1 LYSTMAPSSFENVE
15 LKFIEVNNF
24 KSYRGFKKIGPLKPF
39 MAVIGPNG
47 SGKSNFMDAI
57 SFVMGEKTNLLRV
70 KRLPDLIHGAS
81 VGKPISNKAS
91 VSAIF
96 EIESSNGEIVEKKF
110 TRSISGPS
118 ADHKIDKASVTPKE
132 YLSELEKIGIN
143 AKAKNFLVFQGA
155 VESIAMK
162 NPKER
167 TALFEEISGS
177 GALKEDYEKCK
188 TEMLAAEEETQHTY
202 QKKKAIG
209 AERKEA
215 KLEKEEAEKYQ
226 KLQDDMAERQV
237 ELQLFRL
244 FHNEKAIG
252 EMREKIDAKNRE
264 YEKVDKKKDSAEK
277 ALEDIKKS
285 AGKKTRNFDKV
296 CQDIRDKE
304 ADISKKKPAFIKAKE
319 KSAHMIKKVETAKK
333 SLKQAKKAEEA
344 HQSDIQELESE
355 LRKVERKK
363 QEFEDQ
369 VKEDTQ
375 TSTNNS
381 VILEDEQIEIYQN
394 LKEKAGKESARHM
407 SDLDSVNREHKSDQD
422 RLDNEMRKK
431 LDVESKMK
439 NKGHELEESQKRLDK
454 LNDHIKASETQ
465 LEEQKKLYKELNVD
479 VGSSKDRIKELTD
492 SLEEVTGELG
502 DARVDK
508 HEDNRRK
515 KKQEIVENFKRLFP
529 GVYDRM
535 INMSQPIH
543 KKYNVAITKQLGR
556 YMEAIV
562 VDTESTARQCIQ
574 YLKDQMLEPETFLP
588 LDYIQAKP
596 LKERLRNINNPKGVK
611 LLYDVLQYEPA
622 EIKRAVLFVTNN
634 SLVCETP
641 EDAMKVAY
649 EMEDGQRYDAVALD
663 GTFYQ
668 KSGIISG
675 GSVDLARKAKR
686 WDDKHVSNL
695 KARKEKLS
703 EDLRSALKSSRKESE
718 IQTIQSQVQGLET
731 RLKYS
736 LTDRDTTNKKIDK
749 LNKEMD
755 KMRADLEKFAPAIRD
770 IENTMRKREKQIETT
785 KEKMNT
791 VEDRVFSDFCSKIGV
806 KNIRQYE
813 ERELKSQQERAKKKL
828 EFDNQINRITTQ
840 LEYEQKREEQ
850 LQQNVQKF
858 ERTVQDVEDQLETSK
873 KAESVTMNEIDKEIK
888 DVEKLKSEKTFLKT
902 EVDKIETEVEDAKK
916 EVANV
921 QKDLASISKQLNQ
934 IEASL
939 DNERATRHTILKQ
952 CKMDSINVPMKR
964 GRLEEIE
971 DDNEDPSIE
980 MSSSQPSH
988 LIYEKEE
995 KIKID
1000 YSGLNLSL
1008 QDLDGETDDVRKVER
1023 KIEKQI
1029 SDLSATIHRIQAPNM
1044 KAMQKLDE
1052 AREKLAEANKDF
1064 DNVRRKAKQAK
1075 MNFERVKQE
1084 RYDLFM
1090 KCFEHVSNTI
1100 DGIYK
1105 KLARNQSA
1113 QAFLG
1118 PENPE
1123 EPYLEGINYNC
1134 VAPGKRFQPMSNL
1147 SGGEKTIAALALLFS
1162 IHSYQPAPFF
1172 VLDEI
1177 DAALDNTNIGK
1188 VASYIESQREKM
1200 NIVVISLKEEFYSH
1214 ADALIGITTDSTKMQ
1229 ETGALI
1235 SKVLTLDLTP
1245 YEKHF

>member
-1 LYSTMAPSSFENVE
+1 
-15 LKFIEVNNF
+15 
-24 KSYRGFKKIGPLKPF
+24 
-39 MAVIGPNG
+39 
-47 SGKSNFMDAI
+47 MDAI
-57 SFVMGEKTNLLRV
+57 SFVMGEKTTMLRV
-70 KRLPDLIHGAS
+70 KRLTDLIHGAS
-81 VGKPISNKAS
+81 VGRPISSRAC
-91 VSAIF
+91 VTAIF
-96 EIESSNGEIVEKKF
+96 EVETEQGPAEKKF
-110 TRSISGPS
+110 TRSIIGGSTE
-118 ADHKIDKASVTPKE
+118 HKIDGNNVSPKD
-132 YLSELEKIGIN
+132 YLSELERIGIN

-177 GALKEDYEKCK
+177 GALSEEYEKNK
-188 TEMLAAEEETQHTY
+188 AEMISAEEETQHTY

-244 FHNEKAIG
+244 FHNEKAIS
-252 EMREKIDAKNRE
+252 EMKEKIDAKNRE
-264 YEKVDKKKDSAEK
+264 HDKVDQKKQGAEESLKDA
-277 ALEDIKKS
+277 KKT
-285 AGKKTRNFDKV
+285 AGKKNRELDKV
-296 CQDIRDKE
+296 TQDIRDKE
-304 ADISKKKPAFIKAKE
+304 AEVSKKKPAYIKAKE
-319 KSAHMIKKVETAKK
+319 KTAHMVKKVDNAKK
-333 SLKQAKKAEEA
+333 SLKQAQKAEEA
-344 HQSDIQELESE
+344 HKADIQELETE
-355 LRKVERKK
+355 LRSVNRRK
-363 QEFEDQ
+363 EEYEDQ
-369 VKEDTQ
+369 VREESQSSGTG
-375 TSTNNS
+375 SNL
-381 VILEDEQIEIYQN
+381 VLEDDQIEIYQN

-407 SDLDSVNREHKSDQD
+407 SDLDSINREHKSDQD

-431 LDVESKMK
+431 QDVESKMK

-454 LNDHIKASETQ
+454 LQDHIRASEAQ
-465 LEEQKKLYKELNVD
+465 LDEQKKIYDELNGD
-479 VGSSKDRIKELTD
+479 VGSSKDRIKELTE
-492 SLEEVTGELG
+492 SLEEVTAELG

-515 KKQEIVENFKRLFP
+515 KKQEIVENFKRLYP

-562 VDTESTARQCIQ
+562 VDTEGTARQCIQ

-611 LLYDVLQYEPA
+611 LLYDVLQYEPTD
-622 EIKRAVLFVTNN
+622 IKRAVLFVTNN

-649 EMEDGQRYDAVALD
+649 EIEDGQRYDAVALD

-675 GSVDLARKAKR
+675 GSMDLARKAKR
-686 WDDKHVSNL
+686 WDDKHVSTL

-703 EDLRSALKSSRKESE
+703 EEMRQAMKSSRKESE

-736 LTDRDTTNKKIDK
+736 LTDKDATIKKIEK
-749 LNKEMD
+749 LEKEME
-755 KMRADLEKFAPAIRD
+755 KMRKELEQFAPKIRE
-770 IENTMRKREKQIETT
+770 IEATMRKREQQIEAT
-785 KEKMNT
+785 KDKMNT
-791 VEDRVFSDFCSKIGV
+791 VEDRVFKDFCRNIGV
-806 KNIRQYE
+806 SNIRQYE
-813 ERELKSQQERAKKKL
+813 ERELKTQQERAKKKL
-828 EFDNQINRITTQ
+828 EFENQINRITTQ
-840 LEYEQKREEQ
+840 LEYEQKREDQ
-850 LQQNVQKF
+850 LQENVTKF
-858 ERTVQDVEDQLETSK
+858 ERMVQDVEDQLEASK
-873 KAESVTMNEIDKEIK
+873 KAESVTMGEIDKEMREI
-888 DVEKLKSEKTFLKT
+888 ESLKSERSFLKS
-902 EVDKIETEVEDAKK
+902 EVDKAEESCDSAKSEVSKITK
-916 EVANV
+916 E
-921 QKDLASISKQLNQ
+921 LASITKQINQ

-939 DNERATRHTILKQ
+939 DNERASRHTILKQ
-952 CKMDSINVPMKR
+952 CKMDGIGIPMRK
-964 GRLEEIE
+964 GRLEDIDDDGE
-971 DDNEDPSIE
+971 DASIE

-988 LIYEKEE
+988 IIYEREE

-1000 YSGLNLSL
+1000 YSGLNGSL
-1008 QDLDGETDDVRKVER
+1008 QDLEEADDVRKVER
-1023 KIEKQI
+1023 TFEKQI
-1029 SDLSATIHRIQAPNM
+1029 SDLNATIHKIQAPNM

-1052 AREKLAEANKDF
+1052 AREKLEMANKDF
-1064 DNVRRKAKQAK
+1064 DTVRRKAKQAK
-1075 MNFERVKQE
+1075 QNFERVKQE

-1090 KCFEHVSNTI
+1090 ACFEHVSNTI

-1105 KLARNQSA
+1105 SLARNQSA

-1147 SGGEKTIAALALLFS
+1147 SGGEKTIAALALLFA

-1188 VASYIESQREKM
+1188 VASYIENQKAM
-1200 NIVVISLKEEFYSH
+1200 NIMVISLKEEFYSR
-1214 ADALIGITTDSTKMQ
+1214 ADALIGITTNPPEMQ
-1229 ETGALI
+1229 KTGALV
-1235 SKVLTLDLTP
+1235 SKVITMDLSP
-1245 YEKHF
+1245 WPK

>member
-1 LYSTMAPSSFENVE
+1 
-15 LKFIEVNNF
+15 
-24 KSYRGFKKIGPLKPF
+24 
-39 MAVIGPNG
+39 
-47 SGKSNFMDAI
+47 MDAI
-57 SFVMGEKTNLLRV
+57 SFVMGEKTTMLRV
-70 KRLPDLIHGAS
+70 KRLTDLIHGAS
-81 VGKPISNKAS
+81 IGKP
-91 VSAIF
+91 VSSRATVAAIF
-96 EIESSNGEIVEKKF
+96 DIQLDHGMIQRKF
-110 TRSISGPS
+110 TRSIIGGST
-118 ADHKIDKASVTPKE
+118 DHKIDGNNVSPKE
-132 YLSELEKIGIN
+132 YLAELEKIGIN

-155 VESIAMK
+155 VESIVMK

-177 GALKEDYEKCK
+177 GALKEDYERCK
-188 TEMLAAEEETQHTY
+188 AEMIAAEEETQHTY

-215 KLEKEEAEKYQ
+215 KLEKDEADKYQ

-244 FHNEKAIG
+244 FHNEKAIS
-252 EMREKIDAKNRE
+252 EMKEKIDAKNRE
-264 YEKVDKKKDSAEK
+264 HDKVDKKKEGAEDSLKDA
-277 ALEDIKKS
+277 KKT
-285 AGKKTRNFDKV
+285 AGKKNRELDKV
-296 CQDIRDKE
+296 TQDIRDKE
-304 ADISKKKPAFIKAKE
+304 ADVSKKKPAYIKAKE
-319 KSAHMIKKVETAKK
+319 KTSHMVKKVDNAKK
-333 SLKQAKKAEEA
+333 SLKQAQKAEEA
-344 HQSDIQELESE
+344 HKADIQELETE
-355 LRKVERKK
+355 LRSVERRKA
-363 QEFEDQ
+363 EYEDQ
-369 VKEDTQ
+369 VREESQ
-375 TSTNNS
+375 SSGSGSTM
-381 VILEDEQIEIYQN
+381 VLEDDQIEIYQN

-407 SDLDSVNREHKSDQD
+407 SDLDSINREHKSDQD

-431 LDVESKMK
+431 QDVESKMK

-454 LNDHIKASETQ
+454 LQDHIRASEAQ
-465 LEEQKKLYKELNVD
+465 LEEQKKIYEELNVD
-479 VGSSKDRIKELTD
+479 VGSSKDRIKELTEN
-492 SLEEVTGELG
+492 LEEVTAELG

-515 KKQEIVENFKRLFP
+515 KKQEIVENFKRLYP
-529 GVYDRM
+529 GVYDRL
-535 INMSQPIH
+535 INMSNPIH

-562 VDTESTARQCIQ
+562 VDTEQTARQCIQ

-596 LKERLRNINNPKGVK
+596 LKERLRNISNPKGVK
-611 LLYDVLQYEPA
+611 LLYDVLQYEPQ

-634 SLVCETP
+634 ALVCETP

-686 WDDKHVSNL
+686 WDDKQVSSL

-703 EDLRSALKSSRKESE
+703 EDLRAAMKNSRKESE
-718 IQTIQSQVQGLET
+718 KQTIQSQVQGLET

-736 LTDRDTTNKKIDK
+736 QSDRDSTSKRITNLKNEMKKFR
-749 LNKEMD
+749 EE
-755 KMRADLEKFAPAIRD
+755 LEKFDPAIRQ
-770 IENTMRKREKQIETT
+770 IESSMKKREKVIEDT

-791 VEDRVFSDFCSKIGV
+791 VEDRVFSDFCNKIGV

-813 ERELKSQQERAKKKL
+813 ERELKSQQEKAKKKL
-828 EFDNQINRITTQ
+828 DFENQINRITTQ

-850 LQQNVQKF
+850 LQQNVRKF
-858 ERTVQDVEDQLETSK
+858 ERMVQDVEDQLDANK
-873 KAESVTMNEIDKEIK
+873 KNEDDKKHEIDKELRE
-888 DVEKLKSEKTFLKT
+888 VENLKSE
-902 EVDKIETEVEDAKK
+902 VDKLDEDVDQAKK
-916 EVANV
+916 EVSVV
-921 QKDLASISKQLNQ
+921 QKELASISKAINQ
-934 IEASL
+934 VEAGL
-939 DNERATRHTILKQ
+939 DNERSTRHTILKQ
-952 CKMDSINVPMKR
+952 CKMDSIYIPMKR

-971 DDNEDPSIE
+971 DEDDPSIDVND
-980 MSSSQPSH
+980 SQPSH
-988 LIYEKEE
+988 LIYEREE

-1000 YSGLNLSL
+1000 YTSL
-1008 QDLDGETDDVRKVER
+1008 TSSLKEIEEAEDVRR
-1023 KIEKQI
+1023 IEKRLEKHI
-1029 SDLSATIHRIQAPNM
+1029 SDLMATIHRIQAPNM

-1064 DNVRRKAKQAK
+1064 ETVRKKAKQAK
-1075 MNFERVKQE
+1075 NNFERIKQE

-1105 KLARNQSA
+1105 QLARNQSA

-1123 EPYLEGINYNC
+1123 EPHLEGINYNC

-1147 SGGEKTIAALALLFS
+1147 SGGEKTIAALALLFA

-1177 DAALDNTNIGK
+1177 DAALDNTNINR
-1188 VASYIESQREKM
+1188 VARYIRKQTEEDTQC
-1200 NIVVISLKEEFYSH
+1200 IIISLKEEFYTKS
-1214 ADALIGITTDSTKMQ
+1214 DCLIGIYPEEDNC
-1229 ETGALI
+1229 I
-1235 SKVLTLDLTP
+1235 VSKTLSLDL
-1245 YEKHF
+1245 